1 MILYQKKRNV
11 IGVVAV
17 AVAASAALLPSVTNA
32 YAVPSISISTG
43 RSNSMNII
51 GGVGVSLRVQ
61 YNIPSGC
68 HFNIHSARPSCKRS
82 YYQRKSQ
89 RLYVTT
95 NNNNKDDY
103 NAHHDDE
110 KENISMFGVGEKT
123 LELRDLVGSVSDD
136 GIDNILSSVSQE
148 ALVQP
153 ALQTK
158 EEPTTIIA
166 AADIQSSTT
175 SNVEKSVPTLQP
187 MAVLKF
193 LAPTLALWVAPPVM
207 SLIDTAVVGRFCG
220 PTDLAA
226 LSPGC
231 TMIDASAYLFMFIAT
246 AATNL
251 VASAHAKGDI
261 QGSER
266 IVSEA
271 LFMACISG
279 IFLASIVF
287 VAGQPLLLAIAGHE
301 SRQVVPSA
309 LKYATIRAFGQPAVV
324 MASVARAAALARK
337 DTKGPLVSVALA
349 FLLNAVGT
357 IALVRGTNLG
367 IMGAAIGTLGADVA
381 ATLFLLVRIK
391 QSRKRD
397 AARLMMTTSKKQPP
411 VVLPL
416 IRVPSLANFRRFCH
430 YAAPIFFTILGKSVV
445 YNGVAVS
452 VGRLGS
458 VALAAHQVLL
468 RSFFFWT
475 PVGDSVGMTS
485 QVFLPGILADEQQ
498 TGIPKRGAK
507 RLLFLTGLVAG
518 FGAAALAGL
527 LPSRGAGLFTTDH
540 AVAMALKQT
549 APILGISVFMH
560 AIALT
565 CEGMLL
571 AQRDLRF
578 LSISYVITTIATI
591 ALLLS
596 PLRPATLGGS
606 WWILALFQGVRALQ
620 FAIRNVWISS
630 SRRIEKKA

>member
-1 MILYQKKRNV
+1 MYHPYKTRLHAYYFYGHV
-11 IGVVAV
+11 IRT
-17 AVAASAALLPSVTNA
+17 LLRA
-32 YAVPSISISTG
+32 ISSP
-43 RSNSMNII
+43 
-51 GGVGVSLRVQ
+51 V
-61 YNIPSGC
+61 
-68 HFNIHSARPSCKRS
+68 
-82 YYQRKSQ
+82 
-89 RLYVTT
+89 
-95 NNNNKDDY
+95 
-103 NAHHDDE
+103 
-110 KENISMFGVGEKT
+110 
-123 LELRDLVGSVSDD
+123 
-136 GIDNILSSVSQE
+136 
-148 ALVQP
+148 
-153 ALQTK
+153 
-158 EEPTTIIA
+158 
-166 AADIQSSTT
+166 
-175 SNVEKSVPTLQP
+175 LQP

-261 QGSER
+261 EGSER

-271 LFMACISG
+271 LFMACVSG

-367 IMGAAIGTLGADVA
+367 IMGAAIGTLCADVA
-381 ATLFLLVRIK
+381 ATLFLLIRIK

-397 AARLMMTTSKKQPP
+397 AASLMTTTSNNKQVKQPQEPP

-475 PVGDSVGMTS
+475 PVGDSVGMTC

-507 RLLFLTGLVAG
+507 RLLFLTGLLAG

-540 AVAMALKQT
+540 AVAMTLKQT

-596 PLRPATLGGS
+596 PLRPTTLGGS

-630 SRRIEKKA
+630 RSIEKKA